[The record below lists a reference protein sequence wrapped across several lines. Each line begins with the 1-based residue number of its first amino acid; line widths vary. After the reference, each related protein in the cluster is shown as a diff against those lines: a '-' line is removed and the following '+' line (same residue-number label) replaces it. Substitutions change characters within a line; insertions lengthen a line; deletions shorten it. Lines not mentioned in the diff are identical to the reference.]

1 MNNVSILIVE
11 DNEADIMLT
20 REALLEGKLLK
31 NIEVVRDGEEAI
43 QYLDKTGKFINVQT
57 PDLILL
63 DINLPR
69 INGFQ
74 ILNYVKES
82 DHLKNILVIMLSTSS
97 SIKDKEKAFQ
107 GKADLFITKPFELE
121 EYVMVISIIEDYW
134 MSAQKN

>member
-20 REALLEGKLLK
+20 REALLEAKLLK

-134 MSAQKN
+134 MSAQEN

>member
-1 MNNVSILIVE
+1 MNNISILLVE

-20 REALLEGKLLK
+20 REALLEGRLLK

-43 QYLDKTGKFINVQT
+43 QYLDKTGRFANVQT

-69 INGFQ
+69 KNGFQ

-82 DHLKNILVIMLSTSS
+82 DHLKEILVIMLSTSS
-97 SIKDKEKAFQ
+97 ALKDKEKAFQ
-107 GKADLFITKPFELE
+107 GKADLFITKPFESE
-121 EYVMVISIIEDYW
+121 EYAMVISVIEDCW
-134 MSAQKN
+134 MSAQKK